1 MPRNP
6 TPIEREAELAAK
18 AGDAT
23 RLREILSKGTAFD
36 TFVYLNAIESGD
48 IETFQV
54 ILDYGGDINYGLG
67 YTGSPL
73 INSLRHNHTALLEFL
88 FARGV
93 DPNINRWGHMLGP
106 LGVSCAGKAD
116 IKWTKRLLQAGAKV
130 QGSGALHIA
139 AYRGQLER
147 IKLLLQYG
155 AGVNEIPEKEIL
167 AELGYRKKGTPVHWA
182 IAGASADAVQLLLEQ
197 GPDLDIVDA
206 DGISVR
212 DRLKEARLPL
222 Q

>member
-1 MPRNP
+1 MPQNP

-36 TFVYLNAIESGD
+36 TFVYLNAVGNGD
-48 IETFQV
+48 VKTFQV
-54 ILDYGGDINYGLG
+54 ILDHGGDINYGLG
-67 YTGSPL
+67 YSGSPL
-73 INSLRHNHTALLEFL
+73 IISLVHNHTALLELL

-93 DPNINRWGHMLGP
+93 DPNLHR
-106 LGVSCAGKAD
+106 AE
-116 IKWTKRLLQAGAKV
+116 V

-139 AYRGQLER
+139 AYRGDLER

-167 AELGYRKKGTPVHWA
+167 ARIGYRKKGTPVHWA
-182 IAGASADAVQLLLEQ
+182 IAGASTGAIQLLLEQ

-212 DRLKEARLPL
+212 DRLKEAKLP
-222 Q
+222 QQ